1 MNPYRYYSPI
11 FSADSLKEL
20 GWLRGHLM
28 KRFTM
33 MNIERRLAALACY
46 SGTKSRAFVAG
57 LVLPFVGLASIAG
70 TASAAI
76 VTHPAH
82 LRRAAATQSAGT
94 TETRGKVQPSRS
106 ANKRGNSAVSGRRAA
121 ERKSASRA
129 AGSPHS
135 EKADSS
141 AARPRTKNRRRRN
154 REPEMADDPVTMS
167 RAGTKRNVRN
177 VKQEQ
182 AAAQHAD
189 EPAQAAKKA
198 LTVDDF
204 VRAAG
209 GSANGG
215 SANTVVSNPAL
226 TPPAQVYAQGVSH
239 PDEDERITTS
249 DAPAE
254 LPKAKPTATQKPAP
268 VVRAAPEHQSADTAL
283 TGVSYD
289 DAPAVADL
297 PRSKVVQGFGGEVD
311 VLPATNGGTRSTNAS
326 RSPIVATNANDIAED
341 RALQRES
348 IDEAVK
354 PMVVPIYT
362 RSGKLM
368 VPPPLKGTREI
379 LVHQNQMADQEGLTR
394 IEDDADL
401 DRMRAAHLLLPLPDI
416 AALEVNDEL
425 PYNRRYA
432 RPWTV
437 KFVGDIA
444 RSFYARFHEPLR
456 LSSAVRTVDFQLRLQ
471 RVNGNAAAVD
481 GDTASPHLTGQAVDF
496 GKSGMSREEIA
507 WMRLYLLPLMQAGK
521 VDVEEEFQQACFH
534 ISVYGSYMPRKH
546 ATPKTEVAQLR

>member
-1 MNPYRYYSPI
+1 VW
-11 FSADSLKEL
+11 ADSLKEL
-20 GWLRGHLM
+20 GWFRGHLM

-33 MNIERRLAALACY
+33 MIRERRLAAFARH
-46 SGTKSRAFVAG
+46 SGTMSRVFVASV
-57 LVLPFVGLASIAG
+57 VLLLAAMAG

-76 VTHPAH
+76 VAHPTRLH
-82 LRRAAATQSAGT
+82 RAAAARSAGT
-94 TETRGKVQPSRS
+94 AETRGKIQPGRP
-106 ANKRGNSAVSGRRAA
+106 ANKHGKSMASGRRG
-121 ERKSASRA
+121 SSRQ
-129 AGSPHS
+129 S

-141 AARPRTKNRRRRN
+141 TARLRGKSSRRRN
-154 REPEMADDPVTMS
+154 REPERVDEPITMS
-167 RAGTKRNVRN
+167 RVGAKRRVRN
-177 VKQEQ
+177 VNKEQ
-182 AAAQHAD
+182 TAVQHAD
-189 EPAQAAKKA
+189 GASQAGAAKKS

-209 GSANGG
+209 GSANAQSG
-215 SANTVVSNPAL
+215 APA
-226 TPPAQVYAQGVSH
+226 PAPSTEVYAQGVSR
-239 PDEDERITTS
+239 PDEDERIATT

-254 LPKAKPTATQKPAP
+254 LPSVKPASPQKPVPIA
-268 VVRAAPEHQSADTAL
+268 RAAPARQAVETAAA
-283 TGVSYD
+283 GVNYD
-289 DAPAVADL
+289 DVPAATGL
-297 PRSKVVQGFGGEVD
+297 PRSRVVQGFGGEVD
-311 VLPATNGGTRSTNAS
+311 VLPATNAGGVRSANAS
-326 RSPIVATNANDIAED
+326 RRPAATINDVVTED
-341 RALQRES
+341 RAAQRES
-348 IDEAVK
+348 IDDAIK

-362 RSGKLM
+362 RSGKLI

-379 LVHQNQMADQEGLTR
+379 LVHQNLMADQEGLSR

-401 DRMRAAHLLLPLPDI
+401 DRMRASHLLLPLPDI
-416 AALEVNDEL
+416 AALEVNEEL

-437 KFVGDIA
+437 KFAGDIA

-507 WMRLYLLPLMQAGK
+507 WMRAFLLPLMQAGK

-534 ISVYGSYMPRKH
+534 VSVYSSYMPKKRVV
-546 ATPKTEVAQLR
+546 PKTEVAQLQ